1 MHCGR
6 NKKPLLTKLSL
17 SVSVEDVAGVD
28 LGLHVVQAWVV
39 AVGDD
44 GLRAPLELRQVVDH
58 HASEER
64 AAVLQR
70 GLVDDQRRALGLY
83 PLHHAL
89 YAALAEVVAPGLH
102 RKAVHADDGLVLP
115 RRVPLPVVLV
125 RSGHPEHLPGDEVLP
140 RAVALHDRGHHVLRY
155 VLVVGQ
161 QLLGVLG
168 EAVAAVAK
176 RRVVVV
182 RAYPRVKAHAPD
194 DGRGVQALDL
204 RVGVQ
209 FVEVAH
215 PEREVCVREELDG
228 LGILQ
233 AHVQR
238 RDVLLYG
245 ALLQQGRE
253 LMCGTLQ
260 ERYVGN
266 CADGIVFFLEFGIIY
281 QIRYPDDYATRIQI
295 VVQGLALAKELR
307 GEEQVQPLQALLPV
321 PDIQAAAVAHRD
333 GGLDDHHCVRVD
345 LQHQIDD
352 LLHVAGVEVVPD
364 RIVVGRGRDDHE
376 VRVGVGPASVK
387 GGREV
392 QRFLGKILLYV
403 LVLNGRLPAGE
414 HLHLLGDD
422 VHGGHMMVLGQ
433 KSRYAQSHVARTG
446 HRDPVILHRCIV
458 CFMSWTWFRRSAEEA
473 RASGHS
479 TSCGF

>member
-28 LGLHVVQAWVV
+28 LCPHVVQAWVV

-89 YAALAEVVAPGLH
+89 DAALPEVVAAGLH
-102 RKAVHADDGLVLP
+102 RQAVHADDGLVLP

-140 RAVALHDRGHHVLRY
+140 RAVALHDRSHHVLRY

-168 EAVAAVAK
+168 EAVAAVPE

-182 RAYPRVKAHAPD
+182 RADARIKAYAPD

-204 RVGVQ
+204 GVGVKL
-209 FVEVAH
+209 VEVAH
-215 PEREVCVREELDG
+215 PERKVCVGEELDR
-228 LGILQ
+228 LGILE

-238 RDVLLYG
+238 RDVLLNG
-245 ALLQQGRE
+245 AFLQHGCK
-253 LMCGTLQ
+253 LAGGVLQ
-260 ERYVGN
+260 ERKVGDS
-266 CADGIVFFLEFGIIY
+266 ADGIVLFLEFGIIY
-281 QIRYPDDYATRIQI
+281 QIRYSDDYAARVQI
-295 VVQGLALAKELR
+295 VVQCLALAKELG
-307 GEEQVQPLQALLPV
+307 GEEQVEFPDSLLPV

-364 RIVVGRGRDDHE
+364 RVVVGRGRDDHE

-387 GGREV
+387 GGCEV

-403 LVLNGRLPAGE
+403 LVLDGRLPTGE
-414 HLHLLGDD
+414 HLNLLGDD
-422 VHGGHMMVLGQ
+422 VHGGHMMMLGQ

-446 HRDPVILHRCIV
+446 YRNPVILHR
-458 CFMSWTWFRRSAEEA
+458 
-473 RASGHS
+473 
-479 TSCGF
+479 